1 MTRLE
6 IMDTIL
12 NIGERG
18 DCSPYELMLS
28 CLTVSASICAAA
40 GVPPNEFLG
49 MAGEEYALV
58 LSTANNVTA
67 RLAPVT
73 TKEDIH

>member
-1 MTRLE
+1 MNRLE
-6 IMDTIL
+6 IMDSIL

-28 CLTVSASICAAA
+28 CMTVAASICAAA
-40 GVPPNEFLG
+40 GVPPTEFLG

-58 LSTANNVTA
+58 TSTANSVTA
-67 RLAPVT
+67 RLAPTT
-73 TKEDIH
+73 TKEEIH